1 MRKGLILPLLV
12 LGCAVDIVRPGED
25 ARFNA
30 ISAGD
35 SHTCAL
41 ADDGVAWCWGS
52 NSHGQLGIG
61 GGHESEARP
70 VAVKTGVR
78 YRSISAGRQH
88 TCAIDPGGSGWC
100 WGANDSGQLGDGTFQ
115 DRDVPGRVRLP
126 RRLSNISAGRAHSC
140 ATDASGTVLCWGSND
155 HGQSGALAGEA
166 IRVPSP
172 VVGAPSASRV
182 SVGDNHSCAEGTAGL
197 FCWGANDRV
206 QLGSATLLESPCRC
220 GYPFPAWRRMWLR
233 ARRMPA
239 R

>member
-126 RRLSNISAGRAHSC
+126 RRLSNISAGRLIPAPQTRVELSC
-140 ATDASGTVLCWGSND
+140 TGDPRPRPIRGVGWRSHQGTVSGRRRSLRVESVRRR
-155 HGQSGALAGEA
+155 QSLLRGGDCGAVLLGGERSRA
-166 IRVPSP
+166 ARI
-172 VVGAPSASRV
+172 GDSA
-182 SVGDNHSCAEGTAGL
+182 
-197 FCWGANDRV
+197 
-206 QLGSATLLESPCRC
+206 
-220 GYPFPAWRRMWLR
+220 
-233 ARRMPA
+233 
-239 R
+239 